1 MGTAITILCVASVVH
16 AAAAGSRSSFRSAE
30 PPAQS
35 AAGQASA
42 PSSAAPALRNGDV
55 IDLLKGGLSAETVV
69 VAINTADRTAFD
81 TAPPTLIQLKSQ
93 GVPDS
98 VIGAMLQR
106 AAKDRQSAAT
116 APPATAQAT
125 APGALRADLV
135 QPQLKQLEDRL
146 AALKRQRLDKAAE
159 HQRALESA
167 RVSRSQCNPQT
178 KLGSVHC
185 ATADLSDMVASRR
198 QGEVAA
204 LDAGIA
210 DLQRKVDAI
219 HQAAP
224 GSEALSALGST
235 PPASAAGNAVAA
247 APAAVPVAWALI
259 PAGTFEM
266 GCAPTDKRCSPDEK
280 PRHSVTLSKPFE
292 LMTTEAT
299 MATMR
304 QFAGETGLAMPVQ
317 EWATMAQQPAVG
329 LTWDEA
335 RSLCRWLGGRLPTE
349 AEWER
354 AARGGTDA
362 AVYPWGAEP
371 PIDHQGAKNGAHFG
385 KSAPAPVATY
395 APNGYGLFD
404 MSGNVFEWTSDAYG
418 DFKADA
424 VVDPSPQKG
433 GKRVVKGG
441 AFVDTSTS
449 ELRTS
454 YRWWVG
460 PEKRYIMLGVRCAR
474 DPVAK

>member
-1 MGTAITILCVASVVH
+1 MATAITILSVTAALHAVSLHPTERAERLAAVPVSVQSSVA
-16 AAAAGSRSSFRSAE
+16 
-30 PPAQS
+30 PP
-35 AAGQASA
+35 
-42 PSSAAPALRNGDV
+42 LRNSDV
-55 IDLLKGGLSAETVV
+55 IDLLKGGLTADTVV

-81 TAPPTLIQLKSQ
+81 TAPATLIQLKLQ
-93 GVPDS
+93 GVPES

-106 AAKDRQSAAT
+106 AAKDRQAAPT
-116 APPATAQAT
+116 APAAPAAPAPAG

-146 AALKRQRLDKAAE
+146 AGLKRQRQEKTVE

-185 ATADLSDMVASRR
+185 ATADLSDMVAGRR
-198 QGEVAA
+198 QGEVAS
-204 LDAGIA
+204 LDTAIA
-210 DLQRKVDAI
+210 ELQRKVDAI
-219 HQAAP
+219 HQAVP
-224 GSEALSALGST
+224 GSEALSALGPT
-235 PPASAAGNAVAA
+235 AAASATVHTAAA

-259 PAGTFEM
+259 PAGTFSM
-266 GCAPTDKRCSPDEK
+266 GCVPTDKRCARDEK
-280 PRHSVTLSKPFE
+280 PRHAVTLSKPFE
-292 LMTTEAT
+292 LMTTEVT

-304 QFAGETGLAMPVQ
+304 QFASETGLTMPVQ
-317 EWATMAQQPAVG
+317 EWSTMAQQPAVG

-362 AVYPWGAEP
+362 AAYPWGPEP
-371 PIDHQGAKNGAHFG
+371 PIDQQGAKNGAHFG

-404 MSGNVFEWTSDAYG
+404 MTGNVFEWTSDAYAG
-418 DFKADA
+418 FKADA
-424 VVDPSPQKG
+424 VVDPSPQNG
-433 GKRVVKGG
+433 GKRVIRGG
-441 AFVDTSTS
+441 AFVDNSTS
-449 ELRTS
+449 ELRIS